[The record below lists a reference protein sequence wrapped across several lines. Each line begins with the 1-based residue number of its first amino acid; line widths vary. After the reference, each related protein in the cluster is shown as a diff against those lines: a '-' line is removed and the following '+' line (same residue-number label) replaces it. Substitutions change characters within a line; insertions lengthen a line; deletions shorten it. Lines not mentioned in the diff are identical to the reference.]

1 MHSELQ
7 RYLDGEIT
15 RAELAPELHAEAD
28 AWAQLTGAARGMHAR
43 SAPADM
49 VQRVLAAL
57 PPAPA
62 RTPAWRTTLAAW
74 LEPREV
80 RVRPVYGLLAA
91 AAIAAVMLLPGRPA
105 TPSQPAAMPGVA
117 TAAPQESE
125 AIVYVRFSFQAPD
138 ARTVTL
144 AGDFNDWRADALALT
159 DADGDGVW
167 SGTFALEPGMHK
179 YMFVIDEQHW
189 ETDPG
194 ADGYVDDGFGMRNAL
209 IAIDPPVQRA
219 M

>member
-1 MHSELQ
+1 MHPELQ

-15 RAELAPELHAEAD
+15 RAELAPELRAEAD
-28 AWAQLTGAARGMHAR
+28 AWTQLADAARGMHAR
-43 SAPADM
+43 AAPGDM

-57 PPAPA
+57 PPASA
-62 RTPAWRTTLAAW
+62 RTPAWRNALAAW

-80 RVRPVYGLLAA
+80 RIRPVYGLLAA
-91 AAIAAVMLLPGRPA
+91 AAIAAVVLMPRQTA
-105 TPSQPAAMPGVA
+105 TSPQPAALTEASA
-117 TAAPQESE
+117 TTPQSAE

-144 AGDFNDWRADALALT
+144 AGDFNDWRSDALALT
-159 DADGDGVW
+159 DPDGDGVW